1 MWEVASEYHRFAPS
15 RVRGLKLKDM
25 ISDENLNVRTF
36 TGAWIETFVP
46 PFCTIVMCSHLHGCV
61 DWNTALACER
71 NSFKFA
77 PSRVRGLKLFQKY
90 IAVGRVCVRTFT
102 GAWIETLATIGHID
116 TTLFA
121 PSRVRG
127 LKLKFNLIVYPC
139 SSSHL
144 HGCVDWNHDVLISMT
159 VSPFAPSRVRGLK
172 LFYRGYCR
180 QWQVRTF
187 TGAWIET
194 EVNNAHWLYTAFAP
208 SRVRGLKLVH
218 WILLSK
224 RSGSHLHG
232 CVDWNIIKPLWVS

>member
-172 LFYRGYCR
+172 RSSLACR
-180 QWQVRTF
+180 CLRYQVRTF

-194 EVNNAHWLYTAFAP
+194 PMVVMILLRFWVRTFTGAWIETSALNTVVQAVWFAP
-208 SRVRGLKLVH
+208 SRVRGLKH
-218 WILLSK
+218 HK
-224 RSGSHLHG
+224 T
-232 CVDWNIIKPLWVS
+232 PLG